1 MLNITNDTN
10 LKLIKPY
17 INQQNVQKIIEGEV
31 NMTSVLGSLHSS
43 IADEICLNNL
53 CTSEVFIRFMTG
65 KNNSVDVG
73 TGKVNAVV
81 HEYLH
86 KTLTK
91 KKNKNIEIDTTAL
104 AELIR
109 QLFKVIVIK
118 ETRDLYLYNFE
129 SGIWQ
134 CIEYVLDRFIYEV
147 VSTTLEM
154 EWSSVLTTKTL
165 QEVDKKPK
173 IIPIAQLNLKGFAFR
188 NGTLD
193 YQTNKIVPHNPEHY
207 CTIHSDVKYEPTAIC
222 PKFMV
227 TLDIWFKGE
236 EDTKNFIQE
245 WFGYSLCG
253 SFKANAFLMVYS
265 KGGEGKST
273 LFGVL
278 EKLVGHLN
286 VTSTPLSNFNSTFGL
301 EPLVGKKLNISTES
315 NTDSFDTA
323 KLKAITAG
331 EKITVNRK
339 NLAETEMK
347 LPIKMMYLLNN
358 LPEISDSSTGFK
370 RRLLILP
377 LLNKLNSTQQDKNLP
392 QKLEEELSGILNW
405 AMEGLE
411 RLENNNYKFTISKS
425 MMQILNKYL
434 TPEEVMEK
442 FVIANIIEDS
452 VATTPCKE
460 VISAYE
466 IWCDNN
472 GFPITN
478 TNSPKIFWK
487 LFKTVALK
495 IGLPFTKYKT
505 NGGQA
510 LRGLKLI

>member
-10 LKLIKPY
+10 MKLIKPY

-31 NMTSVLGSLHSS
+31 NMTSVLSSLHSS
-43 IADEICLNNL
+43 IADEICMNNL
-53 CTSEVFIRFMTG
+53 GASEVFIRFMTG

-104 AELIR
+104 AVFIR

-129 SGIWQ
+129 RGTWQ

-154 EWSSVLTTKTL
+154 GWSVALTSKTL
-165 QEVDKKPK
+165 LEVDKKPK
-173 IIPIAQLNLKGFAFR
+173 IIPIAQLNLKGFAFS

-193 YQTNKIVPHNPEHY
+193 YQTNKIVPHNPEYY
-207 CTIHSDVKYEPTAIC
+207 CTIYSDVKYDPSASC
-222 PKFMV
+222 PKFMN

-236 EDTKNFIQE
+236 NDTKDFIQE
-245 WFGYSLCG
+245 WFGYSLSG

-278 EKLVGHLN
+278 EKLVGQHN
-286 VTSTPLSNFNSTFGL
+286 VTSTPLTNFNSTFGL
-301 EPLVGKKLNISTES
+301 EPLIGKKLNISTES
-315 NTDSFDTA
+315 NTQSFDTA

-339 NLAETEMK
+339 NIAEIEMI
-347 LPIKMMYLLNN
+347 LPIKMMYLLNK
-358 LPEISDSSTGFK
+358 LPEISDSSHGFK

-377 LLNKLNSTQQDKNLP
+377 FLNKLSSAQQDKRLP
-392 QKLEEELSGILNW
+392 QKLEGELSGILNW
-405 AMEGLE
+405 AMKGLK

-425 MMQILNKYL
+425 MAKILNKYL

-442 FVIANIIEDS
+442 FVTANIRVDS
-452 VATTPCKE
+452 DAITPGKE
-460 VISAYE
+460 VISAYV
-466 IWCDNN
+466 IWCNNN

-478 TNSPKIFWK
+478 TSSPKIFWK
-487 LFKTVALK
+487 LFNTVTFRNGLTYAKYKSNGAQALK
-495 IGLPFTKYKT
+495 
-505 NGGQA
+505 
-510 LRGLKLI
+510 GLKLI